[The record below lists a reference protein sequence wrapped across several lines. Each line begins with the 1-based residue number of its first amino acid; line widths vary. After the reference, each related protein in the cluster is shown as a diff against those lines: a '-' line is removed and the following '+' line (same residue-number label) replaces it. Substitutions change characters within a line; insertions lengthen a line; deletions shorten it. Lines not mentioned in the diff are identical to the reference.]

1 MFILPNLS
9 DLKDFIGKED
19 DLIESRIWRSSSA
32 NKDIM
37 ISDMSTSHILNS
49 IKLLKGNGKSQPSKC
64 LLKSKEKY
72 LNWFEEELK
81 KRNI

>member
-49 IKLLKGNGKSQPSKC
+49 IKLLKGNGKSQPSKP

>member
-1 MFILPNLS
+1 
-9 DLKDFIGKED
+9 
-19 DLIESRIWRSSSA
+19 
-32 NKDIM
+32 M

-49 IKLLKGNGKSQPSKC
+49 IKLLKGNGKSQPSKS

>member
-9 DLKDFIGKED
+9 DLKNFIGKED

-49 IKLLKGNGKSQPSKC
+49 IKLLKGNGKSQPSKS